1 MLKYILHENPNK
13 KPHVKYHDTHASRI
27 RSFKTNTNGAK
38 KERAYM
44 IYFFL
49 FSLLFA
55 SSSSSSSSSSSM
67 TTHEG
72 KEGGI
77 FVPMPPPIPE
87 DFDGDVYV
95 HTEKY
100 EYTHHFDDEN
110 DDISIKSASGN
121 GGRRRRVETEE
132 EEEEDDDEQRS
143 KIPLLNS
150 AFYSKQQKRKRE
162 EKEKMTFK
170 ALKNAREALERAK
183 NGKTSELERNLE
195 TLGRYLEDMES
206 VLSGKGDD
214 DGSIVVADLT
224 KKKEDYIDVKNNG
237 GGGRHSSHLSRK
249 SYSTDDNKY
258 QRRNDDENGK
268 RLLRLASVQKFP
280 HPITSV
286 RFTRHRERDL
296 RMEIYDTKGDRD
308 DETVQTGIKTT
319 MKVMPGVDDVV
330 PKIVLVA
337 DEKGTLFALDVKS
350 GEILCK
356 HDVEKSGRNAITTI
370 ESYAVAQN
378 DSNGGSSS
386 SSSNSAGSSKGKS
399 SEKAVDTR
407 IVVGRADGSVTFFT
421 MSLDGGDES
430 NDGSPAS
437 LRHCGTFTPTTTM
450 ATMETGSSRSKKQS
464 FTSEALSQ
472 RHEEEKQGRD
482 VAVVASYVA
491 MLHNGERRVIVA
503 NGKGMITILKEDKDT
518 SAINNNAKVILSEES
533 TFTSEQTNIRGR
545 IVSFQSVMPSK
556 AKRKRLRQQKQHRE
570 KTDIMAITSRGE
582 ILILSLSLSSDL
594 SSFEVVPCTAPGG
607 HVRTA
612 FDAVSDGDF
621 EPTSLKNSAHVVLD
635 ASQLAYL
642 KVTGRENLDKE
653 EEDRTTPHY
662 SCLLSSARPL
672 KFGLSLLSSS
682 SSSSPED
689 KEAENLTTIKVISLR
704 DGVTVLSTS
713 PSSFSPSSPSSST
726 LFNGIRAY
734 ETNTDFKTRGGD
746 EATYFAKDGVKFSW
760 RDVLYDITKGEEDGE
775 QLDNIENANANAAI
789 IAATGDGR
797 RTIALALPSHP
808 SVLIFYRWQGGMS
821 ELERNRALMR
831 QQHHKNA
838 YSASDTVFNAF
849 TRVLESKITPAVLV
863 GLVSYY
869 TFFVKNKDA
878 AVRINERARIDYA
891 KLMHTARQQQLQN
904 GDPPQF
910 KRDSR
915 KLYREFDPKK
925 FRREVLVPIEKMKMT
940 SKSKTTVV
948 KDEAPAGA

>member
-1 MLKYILHENPNK
+1 
-13 KPHVKYHDTHASRI
+13 
-27 RSFKTNTNGAK
+27 
-38 KERAYM
+38 M
-44 IYFFL
+44 IYLFL

-55 SSSSSSSSSSSM
+55 SSSSSM

-72 KEGGI
+72 KEDGI

-100 EYTHHFDDEN
+100 EYTHRFGDEN

-121 GGRRRRVETEE
+121 GRRRRRAET
-132 EEEEDDDEQRS
+132 EEEDDDEQRS

-150 AFYSKQQKRKRE
+150 AFYSKQQKRKRK

-206 VLSGKGDD
+206 ALSGGDED
-214 DGSIVVADLT
+214 DGSIVVSDLT
-224 KKKEDYIDVKNNG
+224 KKKEDYIDDKNNG
-237 GGGRHSSHLSRK
+237 GSGRHSSHLSRK
-249 SYSTDDNKY
+249 IYSSDDNKY
-258 QRRNDDENGK
+258 QRRNDDENRK

-319 MKVMPGVDDVV
+319 MKVMPRVDDLV
-330 PKIVLVA
+330 PKIALVG
-337 DEKGTLFALDVKS
+337 DEKGTLFALNVKS

-370 ESYAVAQN
+370 ESYAVAEN
-378 DSNGGSSS
+378 DSNGGSSN

-421 MSLDGGDES
+421 MSLEDSGDES
-430 NDGSPAS
+430 IGGSPAS
-437 LRHCGTFTPTTTM
+437 LRHFGTFSPTTTM

-491 MLHNGERRVIVA
+491 MLHNGERRVIAA
-503 NGKGMITILKEDKDT
+503 NGKGTITILKEDKNT
-518 SAINNNAKVILSEES
+518 SAKNNNPKVVLSEES
-533 TFTSEQTNIRGR
+533 TFTSEQTNVRGR

-570 KTDIMAITSRGE
+570 KTDIMAITSHGE
-582 ILILSLSLSSDL
+582 ILVLSLSLSSDL

-621 EPTSLKNSAHVVLD
+621 EPTSLKNSARVVLD

-642 KVTGRENLDKE
+642 KVIERENVDKE
-653 EEDRTTPHY
+653 EENRTTPRY

-682 SSSSPED
+682 SSSLPED
-689 KEAENLTTIKVISLR
+689 KEAENLTAIKVISLR

-734 ETNTDFKTRGGD
+734 ETNTDFKTRSGD

-760 RDVLYDITKGEEDGE
+760 RDVFYDITKGEEDGE
-775 QLDNIENANANAAI
+775 QLDNIENADANAAI

>member
-1 MLKYILHENPNK
+1 
-13 KPHVKYHDTHASRI
+13 
-27 RSFKTNTNGAK
+27 
-38 KERAYM
+38 M
-44 IYFFL
+44 IYLFL

-55 SSSSSSSSSSSM
+55 SSSSSSSM

-72 KEGGI
+72 KEDGI

-100 EYTHHFDDEN
+100 EYTHRFGDEN

-121 GGRRRRVETEE
+121 GRRRRRAET
-132 EEEEDDDEQRS
+132 EEEDDDEQRS

-206 VLSGKGDD
+206 ALSGGDED
-214 DGSIVVADLT
+214 DGSIVVSDLT
-224 KKKEDYIDVKNNG
+224 KKKEDYIDDKNNG
-237 GGGRHSSHLSRK
+237 GSGRHSSHLSRK
-249 SYSTDDNKY
+249 IYSSDDNKY
-258 QRRNDDENGK
+258 QRRNDDENRK

-319 MKVMPGVDDVV
+319 MKVMPRVDDLV
-330 PKIVLVA
+330 PKIALVG

-370 ESYAVAQN
+370 ESYAVAEN
-378 DSNGGSSS
+378 DSNGGSSN

-421 MSLDGGDES
+421 MSLEDSGDES
-430 NDGSPAS
+430 IGGSPAS
-437 LRHCGTFTPTTTM
+437 LRHFGTFSPTTTM

-491 MLHNGERRVIVA
+491 MLHNGERRVIAA
-503 NGKGMITILKEDKDT
+503 NGKGTITILKEDKNT
-518 SAINNNAKVILSEES
+518 SAKNNNPKVVLSEES
-533 TFTSEQTNIRGR
+533 TFTSEQTNVRGR

-570 KTDIMAITSRGE
+570 KTDIMAITSHGE
-582 ILILSLSLSSDL
+582 ILVLSLSLSSDL

-621 EPTSLKNSAHVVLD
+621 EPTSLKNSARVVLD

-642 KVTGRENLDKE
+642 KVIERENVDKE
-653 EEDRTTPHY
+653 EENRTTPRY

-682 SSSSPED
+682 SSSLPED
-689 KEAENLTTIKVISLR
+689 KEAENLTAIKVISLR

-734 ETNTDFKTRGGD
+734 ETNTDFKTRSGD

-760 RDVLYDITKGEEDGE
+760 RDVFYDITKGEEDGE
-775 QLDNIENANANAAI
+775 QLDNIENADANAAI

-831 QQHHKNA
+831 QQHRKSA

-925 FRREVLVPIEKMKMT
+925 FRREVLVPKEKMKMT